1 MYDNIY
7 SFLLLDINLMNKSY
21 VYFSYKWDIS
31 KKKQIF
37 KSFIKIIDV
46 SIMFVTLW
54 N

>member
-31 KKKQIF
+31 KKNKYL
-37 KSFIKIIDV
+37 KALSK
-46 SIMFVTLW
+46 
-54 N
+54 